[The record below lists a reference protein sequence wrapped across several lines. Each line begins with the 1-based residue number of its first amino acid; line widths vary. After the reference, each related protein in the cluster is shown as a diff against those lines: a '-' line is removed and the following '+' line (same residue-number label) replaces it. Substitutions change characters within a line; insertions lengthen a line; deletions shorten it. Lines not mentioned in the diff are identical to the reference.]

1 MSEGREDAN
10 WDTAQATHREI
21 QEEILHSRN
30 LELFDDVERLLPPG
44 KLPDCVEQEMPVD
57 PWDPSDLKKARKLF
71 SPKRASKAKADKPV
85 QRGHEIPE
93 GGSVGFKSVAQLLK
107 ESGKSIGK
115 GKNAVKKTLSLEE
128 ALDAIDDE
136 PAGPARAKGGTRGAK
151 RKREPS
157 PVASASSDGEA
168 DEQALEELFES
179 RAKATASRKSA
190 ATAKMAPAP
199 KKSKTAGKS
208 TLSKTKS
215 AEHLRR
221 DAQAE
226 QAAAMERSALDFFA
240 MSPPVRKRLLTPESS
255 PPPSSPP
262 PAGRPSRRR
271 SVSIS
276 PEIDSPPAK
285 RRATKIARGRAPPS
299 PITDESLG
307 QVHPPPPP
315 PFTPD
320 PAPSTRRYRAPP
332 SPITDESMDQHA
344 PPLFTPDAPAAQ
356 SKAKLTPRTAA
367 LAGFSQLDPV
377 DLSWNG
383 DDLEE
388 EHASE
393 AGAAV
398 ISSPV
403 VAQRAGRQ
411 TAPAASAARGRAR
424 TLGLSRARPIPRESE
439 MPPPPV
445 PLARTSSPPSSVR
458 AAPPARS
465 RGRQRRESAAEGDA
479 VSPLVGLGRSRRPG
493 DARRAE
499 PVAGRRRKRPP
510 GHVQDMVSRS
520 ATVIVLLADDQ
531 LDLDAEV
538 SGTESSDEAS
548 SSADIESES
557 DRQFANDFQPTQAP
571 KGYNQ
576 RSIYLQGQSTQ
587 AAAKLGLA
595 FRPMGNKEAFLAKA
609 RRPVWISDDES
620 EGCDGAHGEAGASS
634 ENEYE
639 LGSFVCPD
647 DDVDFACE
655 SQADRTSTRPS

>member
-71 SPKRASKAKADKPV
+71 SPKRASKTKADKPV

-115 GKNAVKKTLSLEE
+115 GKTAVKRTLSLEE

-136 PAGPARAKGGTRGAK
+136 DEPAPPRHATKIGGRGGK
-151 RKREPS
+151 RNREPS
-157 PVASASSDGEA
+157 PIASASSGGEA
-168 DEQALEELFES
+168 DEQALEALFET
-179 RAKATASRKSA
+179 RANGAAPRKSA
-190 ATAKMAPAP
+190 ATKAAPAAKRQKP
-199 KKSKTAGKS
+199 AAKES
-208 TLSKTKS
+208 LSKTKS
-215 AEHLRR
+215 EEQLRR
-221 DAQAE
+221 EAQE
-226 QAAAMERSALDFFA
+226 KQAAALEQSALDFFA

-255 PPPSSPP
+255 PPASSPP
-262 PAGRPSRRR
+262 PAVGGPSRRR
-271 SVSIS
+271 AASTS
-276 PEIDSPPAK
+276 PEAESPPHVKK
-285 RRATKIARGRAPPS
+285 RSTKVARGRATPS
-299 PITDESLG
+299 PITDESLC
-307 QVHPPPPP
+307 QAPPPPL
-315 PFTPD
+315 FTPD
-320 PAPSTRRYRAPP
+320 PAPSTRRYQAPP
-332 SPITDESMDQHA
+332 SPITDESIDQHA
-344 PPLFTPDAPAAQ
+344 PPLFTPDAPAQ
-356 SKAKLTPRTAA
+356 PKAKLTPRTAA

-383 DDLEE
+383 DDLEDG
-388 EHASE
+388 SE
-393 AGAAV
+393 AGGGI

-403 VAQRAGRQ
+403 VQTRAARQ
-411 TAPAASAARGRAR
+411 TAAPAARGRTR
-424 TLGLSRARPIPRESE
+424 TLGLSRARPMPREGE

-445 PLARTSSPPSSVR
+445 PPIRTSSPPSSDR
-458 AAPPARS
+458 AAPPARARARS
-465 RGRQRRESAAEGDA
+465 RRDSAERVA
-479 VSPLVGLGRSRRPG
+479 VSPLVGLGRNRRNG
-493 DARRAE
+493 DGPRAE
-499 PVAGRRRKRPP
+499 PAAARRRKRPP
-510 GHVQDMVSRS
+510 THVQDMVSTLDQLRMLRS
-520 ATVIVLLADDQ
+520 DDQ

-538 SGTESSDEAS
+538 SGTDSSDEAS
-548 SSADIESES
+548 SSADVESES

-595 FRPMGNKEAFLAKA
+595 FRPMGNKEAFFAKA

-620 EGCDGAHGEAGASS
+620 EGGGAPGGAGPSS

-647 DDVDFACE
+647 DDVDFACK
-655 SQADRTSTRPS
+655 SRKAYNQDRSG